1 MDQQFS
7 RSLDEEDRNSEF
19 SDPGTS
25 AKDKNRNIL
34 DSNRRLRAHSEF
46 SSDDGE
52 SGKEGVVPP
61 FERAGSS
68 VRDSVCLFKVV
79 TVVCLFIFYCMEK
92 SVPYVYLFYTHFSF
106 NIFYDLLITT
116 LFQDT
121 LFSLLNT
128 VEATEI
134 LTSWQGH
141 LRELSLL
148 RLAPDLCTTLAVQ
161 SSKVRML
168 CYAFCVPVLLCF
180 GCPDNR
186 LQYTT
191 TVKFNTMF

>member
-7 RSLDEEDRNSEF
+7 RSLDEDDRNSEL

-68 VRDSVCLFKVV
+68 VRFAVLC
-79 TVVCLFIFYCMEK
+79 
-92 SVPYVYLFYTHFSF
+92 
-106 NIFYDLLITT
+106 
-116 LFQDT
+116 
-121 LFSLLNT
+121 
-128 VEATEI
+128 
-134 LTSWQGH
+134 
-141 LRELSLL
+141 
-148 RLAPDLCTTLAVQ
+148 LCTQ
-161 SSKVRML
+161 
-168 CYAFCVPVLLCF
+168 YAFTF
-180 GCPDNR
+180 GWYICMDSF
-186 LQYTT
+186 
-191 TVKFNTMF
+191 V